1 VPEPE
6 AEVPEGVLP
15 LLMVVVAASLTEASV
30 AEVSMPLLFLSVLP
44 PPHADSNTAAAQ
56 TPVSVVTEK
65 ARRVV
70 DTN

>member
-1 VPEPE
+1 
-6 AEVPEGVLP
+6 
-15 LLMVVVAASLTEASV
+15 
-30 AEVSMPLLFLSVLP
+30 MPLLFISVLP

-70 DTN
+70 DTNLNFLNKQLGSQSTKLLSD